1 MNIEFRKF
9 LIYLQKKRN
18 NIDENKKTSTFLGL
32 IIFISFILSFVLDKI
47 LPVNIYTSFIKMF
60 ISLIFGCSLFSI
72 VYIKLYEILEKT
84 YNDLSNEYSYKQR
97 LNISI
102 LILSAVIALFVF
114 FVSNK
119 AIVYTLLTGFIIF
132 IMLLMF
138 YFNRET
144 RNEYYNKIY
153 NISDERDIKHINEVK
168 FRDEELLRKEEE
180 KRLKNQDKKEGE

>member
-138 YFNRET
+138 YFNQDIIET
-144 RNEYYNKIY
+144 RTK
-153 NISDERDIKHINEVK
+153 
-168 FRDEELLRKEEE
+168 
-180 KRLKNQDKKEGE
+180 